1 MFVHK
6 GTYFGKNMI
15 VAWGPQ
21 SVQDVAPFLDQA
33 PVVMLWQCPAPV
45 ARELDPW
52 VFRRMPFRTP
62 LIDLSPDEDQL
73 WQKLEPKSCRY
84 EIRKAQKADCAISL
98 NEKGDAARLLIND
111 SIRRLRYRA
120 ELGESEW
127 QALLP
132 SHDIFLCRWQTIPM
146 AAHVIL
152 RDHPRR
158 ARLLL
163 SGGEDRN
170 NERFRAIVG
179 PCNRLLHWHELRHY
193 KAEGFRAYDFGG
205 CDLDKKSPHYSN
217 SQFKLSFGGE
227 VVEEPV
233 LYLAKNPALRAILR
247 ARSAAQNA
255 LRKVPWPEAWLE
267 AVRTRPKL
275 TSLFR

>member
-6 GTYFGKNMI
+6 GTYFGKDLI

-21 SVQDVAPFLDQA
+21 SAQDVAPFLDQA
-33 PVVMLWQCPAPV
+33 PVVMLWQCPASL
-45 ARELDPW
+45 ARELDHW

-98 NEKGDAARLLIND
+98 NEKGDAARLLINN

-132 SHDIFLCRWQTIPM
+132 AHDIFLCRWQTIPM

-163 SGGEDRN
+163 SGDR
-170 NERFRAIVG
+170 
-179 PCNRLLHWHELRHY
+179 
-193 KAEGFRAYDFGG
+193 
-205 CDLDKKSPHYSN
+205 KS
-217 SQFKLSFGGE
+217 
-227 VVEEPV
+227 VV
-233 LYLAKNPALRAILR
+233 
-247 ARSAAQNA
+247 
-255 LRKVPWPEAWLE
+255 
-267 AVRTRPKL
+267 
-275 TSLFR
+275 